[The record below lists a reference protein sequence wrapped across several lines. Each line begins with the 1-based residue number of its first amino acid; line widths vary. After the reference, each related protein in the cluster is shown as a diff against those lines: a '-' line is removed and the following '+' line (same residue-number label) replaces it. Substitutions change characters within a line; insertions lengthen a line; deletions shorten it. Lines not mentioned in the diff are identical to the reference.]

1 MHHPI
6 RIRALRLGL
15 AACLLAGALAG
26 LASANA
32 PTYETTILFTHDT
45 HDHFLPMPDEEG
57 GEYGGY
63 TRLATLIQQER
74 AAHPDALV
82 LDAGD
87 FSMGSLFQTIYAT
100 EAPELRA
107 LGAMG
112 YDATT
117 LGNHEF
123 DYRARGLAEM
133 LNAAVDSGDPVPPI
147 VQANYKPPEE
157 DADTWAAWDRYGI
170 GDYLILERGGV
181 RYGIF
186 GLMGEEADSNAPMSG
201 MEFEPAADAAERT
214 VASLEEE
221 LLSRNAP
228 YFIICLSHSGTD
240 GRGKGEDY
248 ELAKRVDGIDVL
260 LSVADCGLK
269 GVSGLSFVL
278 ARRNILESSEGRA
291 RSVSLDLF
299 EGLRRQEAG
308 IENSLPPQAVSA
320 LHAALDA
327 LDKEGGSAV
336 RETSCRAAAEK
347 LAAGM
352 IRLGFE
358 PCLEEDARS
367 PHVLSFLHPSDTFSF
382 EHLQCVL
389 RAAGWLIASA
399 AIENRSVVSLST
411 LSGIDDTEADRLLA
425 VFHEYLESLC
435 DCSTK

>member
-1 MHHPI
+1 MK
-6 RIRALRLGL
+6 RQVNACRLLTPGPVSIE
-15 AACLLAGALAG
+15 
-26 LASANA
+26 AS
-32 PTYETTILFTHDT
+32 
-45 HDHFLPMPDEEG
+45 
-57 GEYGGY
+57 
-63 TRLATLIQQER
+63 
-74 AAHPDALV
+74 V
-82 LDAGD
+82 L
-87 FSMGSLFQTIYAT
+87 
-100 EAPELRA
+100 EAMTCCP
-107 LGAMG
+107 
-112 YDATT
+112 
-117 LGNHEF
+117 
-123 DYRARGLAEM
+123 
-133 LNAAVDSGDPVPPI
+133 SP
-147 VQANYKPPEE
+147 
-157 DADTWAAWDRYGI
+157 
-170 GDYLILERGGV
+170 
-181 RYGIF
+181 
-186 GLMGEEADSNAPMSG
+186 
-201 MEFEPAADAAERT
+201 ADAAFISMMEDVRSRLLRVAGMRPAEYAAVLMAGPCAFALEAALTTLIPEESRVLVVCNGARAEAACRMLARADIAFEKLETGFEQAAGAAEIAMLLDERPDIT
-214 VASLEEE
+214 HVAVVHVDAVSGL
-221 LLSRNAP
+221 RNDLGEIGRAVRAEGRT
-228 YFIICLSHSGTD
+228 FI
-240 GRGKGEDY
+240 
-248 ELAKRVDGIDVL
+248 VDAGVSFGATSIDAEALGIDVL

-327 LDKEGGSAV
+327 LDKEGLDKEGGSAV

-347 LAAGM
+347 LTAGM

>member
-1 MHHPI
+1 MK
-6 RIRALRLGL
+6 RQVNACRLLTPGPVSIE
-15 AACLLAGALAG
+15 
-26 LASANA
+26 AS
-32 PTYETTILFTHDT
+32 
-45 HDHFLPMPDEEG
+45 
-57 GEYGGY
+57 
-63 TRLATLIQQER
+63 
-74 AAHPDALV
+74 V
-82 LDAGD
+82 L
-87 FSMGSLFQTIYAT
+87 
-100 EAPELRA
+100 EAMTCCP
-107 LGAMG
+107 
-112 YDATT
+112 
-117 LGNHEF
+117 
-123 DYRARGLAEM
+123 
-133 LNAAVDSGDPVPPI
+133 SP
-147 VQANYKPPEE
+147 
-157 DADTWAAWDRYGI
+157 
-170 GDYLILERGGV
+170 
-181 RYGIF
+181 
-186 GLMGEEADSNAPMSG
+186 
-201 MEFEPAADAAERT
+201 ADAAFISMMEDVRSRLLRVAGMRPAEYAAVLMAGPCAFALEAALTTLIPEESRVLVVCNGARAEAACRMLARADIAFEKLETGFEQAAGAAEIAMLLDERPDIT
-214 VASLEEE
+214 HVAVVHVDAVSGL
-221 LLSRNAP
+221 RNDLGEIGRAVRAEGRT
-228 YFIICLSHSGTD
+228 FI
-240 GRGKGEDY
+240 
-248 ELAKRVDGIDVL
+248 VDAGVSFGATSIDAEVLGIDVL

-308 IENSLPPQAVSA
+308 IENSLPPQ
-320 LHAALDA
+320 
-327 LDKEGGSAV
+327 GGSAV

>member
-1 MHHPI
+1 MK
-6 RIRALRLGL
+6 RQVNACRLLTPGPVSIE
-15 AACLLAGALAG
+15 
-26 LASANA
+26 AS
-32 PTYETTILFTHDT
+32 
-45 HDHFLPMPDEEG
+45 
-57 GEYGGY
+57 
-63 TRLATLIQQER
+63 
-74 AAHPDALV
+74 V
-82 LDAGD
+82 L
-87 FSMGSLFQTIYAT
+87 
-100 EAPELRA
+100 EAMTCCP
-107 LGAMG
+107 
-112 YDATT
+112 
-117 LGNHEF
+117 
-123 DYRARGLAEM
+123 
-133 LNAAVDSGDPVPPI
+133 SP
-147 VQANYKPPEE
+147 
-157 DADTWAAWDRYGI
+157 
-170 GDYLILERGGV
+170 
-181 RYGIF
+181 
-186 GLMGEEADSNAPMSG
+186 
-201 MEFEPAADAAERT
+201 ADAAFISMMEDVRSRLLRVAGMRPAEYAAVLMAGPCAFALEAALTTLIPEESRVLVVCNGARAEAACRMLARADIAFEKLETGFEQAAGAAEIAMLLDERPDIT
-214 VASLEEE
+214 HVAVVHVDAVSGL
-221 LLSRNAP
+221 RNDLGEIGRAVRAEGRT
-228 YFIICLSHSGTD
+228 FI
-240 GRGKGEDY
+240 
-248 ELAKRVDGIDVL
+248 VDAGVSFGATSIDAEALGIDVL

-320 LHAALDA
+320 LHAALNALDKEG

-347 LAAGM
+347 LTAGM

-411 LSGIDDTEADRLLA
+411 LSGIDDTEAGRLLA

>member
-1 MHHPI
+1 MK
-6 RIRALRLGL
+6 RQ
-15 AACLLAGALAG
+15 
-26 LASANA
+26 ANA
-32 PTYETTILFTHDT
+32 CRLLTPGPVSIEASVLEAMTCCPSPADAAFISMMEDVRRRL
-45 HDHFLPMPDEEG
+45 LRVAGMRPA
-57 GEYGGY
+57 EYAAVLTAGPGAFALEAAL
-63 TRLATLIQQER
+63 TTLI
-74 AAHPDALV
+74 
-82 LDAGD
+82 
-87 FSMGSLFQTIYAT
+87 
-100 EAPELRA
+100 
-107 LGAMG
+107 
-112 YDATT
+112 
-117 LGNHEF
+117 
-123 DYRARGLAEM
+123 
-133 LNAAVDSGDPVPPI
+133 
-147 VQANYKPPEE
+147 PEE
-157 DADTWAAWDRYGI
+157 SRVLAVCNGARAEAAFRMLARADIAFEK
-170 GDYLILERGGV
+170 LETG
-181 RYGIF
+181 
-186 GLMGEEADSNAPMSG
+186 
-201 MEFEPAADAAERT
+201 FEQAADATEIAMLLDERPDITHVAVVHVDAVSGLRNDLGEIGRAVRAAGRTFIVDAGVSFGAASIDAE
-214 VASLEEE
+214 AL
-221 LLSRNAP
+221 
-228 YFIICLSHSGTD
+228 
-240 GRGKGEDY
+240 
-248 ELAKRVDGIDVL
+248 GIDVL

-358 PCLEEDARS
+358 EDARS

-411 LSGIDDTEADRLLA
+411 LSGIDDTEADRLLS

>member
-1 MHHPI
+1 MK
-6 RIRALRLGL
+6 RQVNACRLLTPGPVSIE
-15 AACLLAGALAG
+15 
-26 LASANA
+26 AS
-32 PTYETTILFTHDT
+32 
-45 HDHFLPMPDEEG
+45 
-57 GEYGGY
+57 
-63 TRLATLIQQER
+63 
-74 AAHPDALV
+74 V
-82 LDAGD
+82 L
-87 FSMGSLFQTIYAT
+87 
-100 EAPELRA
+100 EAMTCCP
-107 LGAMG
+107 
-112 YDATT
+112 
-117 LGNHEF
+117 
-123 DYRARGLAEM
+123 
-133 LNAAVDSGDPVPPI
+133 SP
-147 VQANYKPPEE
+147 
-157 DADTWAAWDRYGI
+157 
-170 GDYLILERGGV
+170 
-181 RYGIF
+181 
-186 GLMGEEADSNAPMSG
+186 
-201 MEFEPAADAAERT
+201 ADAAFISMMEDVRSRLLRVAGMRPAEYAAVLMAGPCAFALEAALTTLIPEESRVLVVCNGARAEAACRMLARADIAFEKLETGFEQAAGAAEIAMLLDERPDIT
-214 VASLEEE
+214 HVAVVHVNAVSGL
-221 LLSRNAP
+221 RNDLGEIGRAVRAAGRT
-228 YFIICLSHSGTD
+228 FI
-240 GRGKGEDY
+240 
-248 ELAKRVDGIDVL
+248 VD
-260 LSVADCGLK
+260 A

>member
-1 MHHPI
+1 MK
-6 RIRALRLGL
+6 RQVNACRLLTPGPVSIE
-15 AACLLAGALAG
+15 
-26 LASANA
+26 AS
-32 PTYETTILFTHDT
+32 
-45 HDHFLPMPDEEG
+45 
-57 GEYGGY
+57 
-63 TRLATLIQQER
+63 
-74 AAHPDALV
+74 V
-82 LDAGD
+82 L
-87 FSMGSLFQTIYAT
+87 
-100 EAPELRA
+100 EAMTCCP
-107 LGAMG
+107 
-112 YDATT
+112 
-117 LGNHEF
+117 
-123 DYRARGLAEM
+123 
-133 LNAAVDSGDPVPPI
+133 SP
-147 VQANYKPPEE
+147 
-157 DADTWAAWDRYGI
+157 
-170 GDYLILERGGV
+170 
-181 RYGIF
+181 
-186 GLMGEEADSNAPMSG
+186 
-201 MEFEPAADAAERT
+201 ADAAFISMMEDVRSRLLRVAGMRPAEYAAVLMAGPCAFALEAALTTLIPEESRVLVVCNGARAEAACRMLARADIAFEKLETGFEQAAGAAEIAMLLDERPDIT
-214 VASLEEE
+214 HVAVVHVDAVSGL
-221 LLSRNAP
+221 RNDLGEIGRAVRAEGRT
-228 YFIICLSHSGTD
+228 FI
-240 GRGKGEDY
+240 
-248 ELAKRVDGIDVL
+248 VDAGVSFGATSIDAEALGIDVL

-320 LHAALDA
+320 LHAAPDALDKEG

-347 LAAGM
+347 LTAGM

-411 LSGIDDTEADRLLA
+411 LSGIDDTEAGRLLA

>member
-1 MHHPI
+1 MK
-6 RIRALRLGL
+6 RQVN
-15 AACLLAGALAG
+15 ACRQLTPGPVSIE
-26 LASANA
+26 AS
-32 PTYETTILFTHDT
+32 
-45 HDHFLPMPDEEG
+45 
-57 GEYGGY
+57 
-63 TRLATLIQQER
+63 
-74 AAHPDALV
+74 V
-82 LDAGD
+82 L
-87 FSMGSLFQTIYAT
+87 
-100 EAPELRA
+100 EAMTCCP
-107 LGAMG
+107 
-112 YDATT
+112 
-117 LGNHEF
+117 
-123 DYRARGLAEM
+123 
-133 LNAAVDSGDPVPPI
+133 SP
-147 VQANYKPPEE
+147 
-157 DADTWAAWDRYGI
+157 
-170 GDYLILERGGV
+170 
-181 RYGIF
+181 
-186 GLMGEEADSNAPMSG
+186 
-201 MEFEPAADAAERT
+201 ADAAFISMMEDVRSRLLRVAGMRPAEYAAVLMAGPCAFALEAALTTLIPEESRVLVVCNGARAEAACRMLARADIAFEKLETGFEQAAGAAEIAMLLDERPDIT
-214 VASLEEE
+214 HVAVVHVDAVSGL
-221 LLSRNAP
+221 RNDLGEIGRAVRAAGRT
-228 YFIICLSHSGTD
+228 FI
-240 GRGKGEDY
+240 
-248 ELAKRVDGIDVL
+248 VDAGVSFGATSIDAEALGIDVL

-327 LDKEGGSAV
+327 LDKEGLDKEGGSAV

-347 LAAGM
+347 LTAGM

>member
-1 MHHPI
+1 MK
-6 RIRALRLGL
+6 RQVN
-15 AACLLAGALAG
+15 ACRQLTPGPVSIE
-26 LASANA
+26 AS
-32 PTYETTILFTHDT
+32 
-45 HDHFLPMPDEEG
+45 
-57 GEYGGY
+57 
-63 TRLATLIQQER
+63 
-74 AAHPDALV
+74 V
-82 LDAGD
+82 L
-87 FSMGSLFQTIYAT
+87 
-100 EAPELRA
+100 EAMTCCP
-107 LGAMG
+107 
-112 YDATT
+112 
-117 LGNHEF
+117 
-123 DYRARGLAEM
+123 
-133 LNAAVDSGDPVPPI
+133 SP
-147 VQANYKPPEE
+147 
-157 DADTWAAWDRYGI
+157 
-170 GDYLILERGGV
+170 
-181 RYGIF
+181 
-186 GLMGEEADSNAPMSG
+186 
-201 MEFEPAADAAERT
+201 ADAAFISMMEDVRSRLLRVAGMRPAEYAAVLMAGPCAFALEAALTTLIPEESRVLVVCNGARAEAACRMLARADIAFEKLETGFEQAAGAAEIAMLLDERPDIT
-214 VASLEEE
+214 HVAVVHVDAVSGL
-221 LLSRNAP
+221 RNDLGEIGRAVRAEGRT
-228 YFIICLSHSGTD
+228 FI
-240 GRGKGEDY
+240 
-248 ELAKRVDGIDVL
+248 VDAGVSFGATSIDAEALGIDVL

-327 LDKEGGSAV
+327 LDKEGLDKEGGSAV

-347 LAAGM
+347 LTAGM

-411 LSGIDDTEADRLLA
+411 LSGIDDTEAGRLLA

>member
-1 MHHPI
+1 MK
-6 RIRALRLGL
+6 RQVNACRLLTPGPVSIE
-15 AACLLAGALAG
+15 
-26 LASANA
+26 AS
-32 PTYETTILFTHDT
+32 
-45 HDHFLPMPDEEG
+45 
-57 GEYGGY
+57 
-63 TRLATLIQQER
+63 
-74 AAHPDALV
+74 V
-82 LDAGD
+82 L
-87 FSMGSLFQTIYAT
+87 
-100 EAPELRA
+100 EAMTCCP
-107 LGAMG
+107 
-112 YDATT
+112 
-117 LGNHEF
+117 
-123 DYRARGLAEM
+123 
-133 LNAAVDSGDPVPPI
+133 SP
-147 VQANYKPPEE
+147 
-157 DADTWAAWDRYGI
+157 
-170 GDYLILERGGV
+170 
-181 RYGIF
+181 
-186 GLMGEEADSNAPMSG
+186 
-201 MEFEPAADAAERT
+201 ADAAFISMMEDVRSRLLRVAGMRPAEYAAVLMAGPCAFALEAALTTLIPEESRVLVVCNGARAEAACRMLARADIAFEKLETGFEQAAGAAEIAMLLDERPDIT
-214 VASLEEE
+214 HVAVVHVDAVSGL
-221 LLSRNAP
+221 RNDLGEIGRAVRAEGRT
-228 YFIICLSHSGTD
+228 FI
-240 GRGKGEDY
+240 
-248 ELAKRVDGIDVL
+248 VDAGVSFGATSIDAEALGIDVL

-435 DCSTK
+435 DCSTKYYASLQIGCLQEESP

>member
-1 MHHPI
+1 MKRQANACRLLTPGPVSI
-6 RIRALRLGL
+6 EASVLEAMTCCPSPADAAFISMMEDVRRRLLRVAGMRPAEYAAVLTAGPGAFALEAALTTLIPEESRVLAVCNGARAE
-15 AACLLAGALAG
+15 AACRMLARADIAFEKL
-26 LASANA
+26 
-32 PTYETTILFTHDT
+32 ET
-45 HDHFLPMPDEEG
+45 G
-57 GEYGGY
+57 
-63 TRLATLIQQER
+63 
-74 AAHPDALV
+74 
-82 LDAGD
+82 
-87 FSMGSLFQTIYAT
+87 
-100 EAPELRA
+100 
-107 LGAMG
+107 
-112 YDATT
+112 
-117 LGNHEF
+117 
-123 DYRARGLAEM
+123 
-133 LNAAVDSGDPVPPI
+133 
-147 VQANYKPPEE
+147 
-157 DADTWAAWDRYGI
+157 
-170 GDYLILERGGV
+170 
-181 RYGIF
+181 
-186 GLMGEEADSNAPMSG
+186 
-201 MEFEPAADAAERT
+201 FEQAADATEIAMLLDERPDIT
-214 VASLEEE
+214 HVAVVHVDAVSGL
-221 LLSRNAP
+221 RNDLGEIGRAVRAAGRT
-228 YFIICLSHSGTD
+228 FI
-240 GRGKGEDY
+240 
-248 ELAKRVDGIDVL
+248 VD
-260 LSVADCGLK
+260 A

-367 PHVLSFLHPSDTFSF
+367 PHVLYFLHPSDTFSF

-411 LSGIDDTEADRLLA
+411 LSGIDDTEADRLLS

>member
-1 MHHPI
+1 MK
-6 RIRALRLGL
+6 RQVN
-15 AACLLAGALAG
+15 ACRQLTPGPVSIE
-26 LASANA
+26 AS
-32 PTYETTILFTHDT
+32 
-45 HDHFLPMPDEEG
+45 
-57 GEYGGY
+57 
-63 TRLATLIQQER
+63 
-74 AAHPDALV
+74 V
-82 LDAGD
+82 L
-87 FSMGSLFQTIYAT
+87 
-100 EAPELRA
+100 EAMTCCP
-107 LGAMG
+107 
-112 YDATT
+112 
-117 LGNHEF
+117 
-123 DYRARGLAEM
+123 
-133 LNAAVDSGDPVPPI
+133 SP
-147 VQANYKPPEE
+147 
-157 DADTWAAWDRYGI
+157 
-170 GDYLILERGGV
+170 
-181 RYGIF
+181 
-186 GLMGEEADSNAPMSG
+186 
-201 MEFEPAADAAERT
+201 ADAAFISMMEDVRSRLLRVAGMRPAEYAAVLMAGPCAFALEAALTTLIPEESRVLVVCNGARTEAACRMLARADIAFEKLETGFEQAAGAAEIAMLLDERPDIT
-214 VASLEEE
+214 HVAVVHVNAVSGL
-221 LLSRNAP
+221 RNDLGEIGRAVRAAGRT
-228 YFIICLSHSGTD
+228 FI
-240 GRGKGEDY
+240 
-248 ELAKRVDGIDVL
+248 VDAGVSFGATSIDAEALGIDVL

-336 RETSCRAAAEK
+336 RETSCRAAAE
-347 LAAGM
+347 
-352 IRLGFE
+352 

>member
-1 MHHPI
+1 MI
-6 RIRALRLGL
+6 RQVKACRLLTPGPVSIE
-15 AACLLAGALAG
+15 
-26 LASANA
+26 AS
-32 PTYETTILFTHDT
+32 
-45 HDHFLPMPDEEG
+45 
-57 GEYGGY
+57 
-63 TRLATLIQQER
+63 
-74 AAHPDALV
+74 V
-82 LDAGD
+82 L
-87 FSMGSLFQTIYAT
+87 
-100 EAPELRA
+100 EAMTCCP
-107 LGAMG
+107 
-112 YDATT
+112 
-117 LGNHEF
+117 
-123 DYRARGLAEM
+123 
-133 LNAAVDSGDPVPPI
+133 SP
-147 VQANYKPPEE
+147 
-157 DADTWAAWDRYGI
+157 
-170 GDYLILERGGV
+170 
-181 RYGIF
+181 
-186 GLMGEEADSNAPMSG
+186 
-201 MEFEPAADAAERT
+201 ADAAFISMMEDVRSRLLRVAGMRPAEYAAVLMAGPCAFALEAALTTLIPEESRVLVVCNGARAEAACRMLARADIAFEKLETGFEQAAGAAEIAMLLDERPDIT
-214 VASLEEE
+214 HVAVVHVDAVSGL
-221 LLSRNAP
+221 RNDLGEIGRAVRAEGRT
-228 YFIICLSHSGTD
+228 FI
-240 GRGKGEDY
+240 
-248 ELAKRVDGIDVL
+248 VDAGVSFGATSIDAEALGIDVL

-336 RETSCRAAAEK
+336 RETSCRAAAEQ

>member
-1 MHHPI
+1 MKRQANACRLLTPGPVSI
-6 RIRALRLGL
+6 EASVLEAMTCCPSPADAAFISMMEDVRRRLLRVAGMRPAEYAAVLTAGPGAFALEAALTTLIPEESRVLAVCNGARAE
-15 AACLLAGALAG
+15 AACRMLARADIAFEKL
-26 LASANA
+26 
-32 PTYETTILFTHDT
+32 ET
-45 HDHFLPMPDEEG
+45 G
-57 GEYGGY
+57 
-63 TRLATLIQQER
+63 
-74 AAHPDALV
+74 
-82 LDAGD
+82 
-87 FSMGSLFQTIYAT
+87 
-100 EAPELRA
+100 
-107 LGAMG
+107 
-112 YDATT
+112 
-117 LGNHEF
+117 
-123 DYRARGLAEM
+123 
-133 LNAAVDSGDPVPPI
+133 
-147 VQANYKPPEE
+147 
-157 DADTWAAWDRYGI
+157 
-170 GDYLILERGGV
+170 
-181 RYGIF
+181 
-186 GLMGEEADSNAPMSG
+186 
-201 MEFEPAADAAERT
+201 FEQAADATEIAMLLDERPDITHVAVVHVDAVSGLRNDLGEIGRAVRAAGRTFIVDAGVSFGAASIDAE
-214 VASLEEE
+214 AL
-221 LLSRNAP
+221 
-228 YFIICLSHSGTD
+228 
-240 GRGKGEDY
+240 
-248 ELAKRVDGIDVL
+248 GIDVL

-411 LSGIDDTEADRLLA
+411 LSGIDDTEADRLLS

>member
-1 MHHPI
+1 MMEDVRRRLLRVAGMRPAEYAAVLTAGPCSFALEAALTTLI
-6 RIRALRLGL
+6 PEESRVLVVCNGARAE
-15 AACLLAGALAG
+15 AACRMLARADIAFEKLETGFEQAAGAAEIAMLLDERPDITHVAVVHVDAVSG
-26 LASANA
+26 LRND
-32 PTYETTILFTHDT
+32 L
-45 HDHFLPMPDEEG
+45 
-57 GEYGGY
+57 GEIG
-63 TRLATLIQQER
+63 RAVR
-74 AAHPDALV
+74 AAGRTFIV
-82 LDAGD
+82 DAGVS
-87 FSMGSLFQTIYAT
+87 FGAT
-100 EAPELRA
+100 SIDAEAL
-107 LGAMG
+107 
-112 YDATT
+112 
-117 LGNHEF
+117 
-123 DYRARGLAEM
+123 
-133 LNAAVDSGDPVPPI
+133 
-147 VQANYKPPEE
+147 
-157 DADTWAAWDRYGI
+157 
-170 GDYLILERGGV
+170 
-181 RYGIF
+181 
-186 GLMGEEADSNAPMSG
+186 
-201 MEFEPAADAAERT
+201 
-214 VASLEEE
+214 
-221 LLSRNAP
+221 
-228 YFIICLSHSGTD
+228 
-240 GRGKGEDY
+240 
-248 ELAKRVDGIDVL
+248 GIDVL

>member
-1 MHHPI
+1 MK
-6 RIRALRLGL
+6 RQVN
-15 AACLLAGALAG
+15 ACRQLTPGPVSIE
-26 LASANA
+26 AS
-32 PTYETTILFTHDT
+32 
-45 HDHFLPMPDEEG
+45 
-57 GEYGGY
+57 
-63 TRLATLIQQER
+63 
-74 AAHPDALV
+74 V
-82 LDAGD
+82 L
-87 FSMGSLFQTIYAT
+87 
-100 EAPELRA
+100 EAMTCCP
-107 LGAMG
+107 
-112 YDATT
+112 
-117 LGNHEF
+117 
-123 DYRARGLAEM
+123 
-133 LNAAVDSGDPVPPI
+133 SP
-147 VQANYKPPEE
+147 
-157 DADTWAAWDRYGI
+157 
-170 GDYLILERGGV
+170 
-181 RYGIF
+181 
-186 GLMGEEADSNAPMSG
+186 
-201 MEFEPAADAAERT
+201 ADAAFISMMEDVRSRLLRVAGMRPAEYAAVLMAGPCAFALEAALTTLIPEESRVLVVCNGARTEAACRMLARADIAFEKLETGFEQAAGAAEIAMLLDERPDIT
-214 VASLEEE
+214 HVAVVHVNAVSGL
-221 LLSRNAP
+221 RNDLGEIGRAVRAAGRT
-228 YFIICLSHSGTD
+228 FI
-240 GRGKGEDY
+240 
-248 ELAKRVDGIDVL
+248 VDAGVSFGATSIDAEALGIDVL

-299 EGLRRQEAG
+299 
-308 IENSLPPQAVSA
+308 
-320 LHAALDA
+320 A

>member
-1 MHHPI
+1 MK
-6 RIRALRLGL
+6 RQVNACRLLTPGPVSIE
-15 AACLLAGALAG
+15 
-26 LASANA
+26 AS
-32 PTYETTILFTHDT
+32 
-45 HDHFLPMPDEEG
+45 
-57 GEYGGY
+57 
-63 TRLATLIQQER
+63 
-74 AAHPDALV
+74 V
-82 LDAGD
+82 L
-87 FSMGSLFQTIYAT
+87 
-100 EAPELRA
+100 EAMTCCP
-107 LGAMG
+107 
-112 YDATT
+112 
-117 LGNHEF
+117 
-123 DYRARGLAEM
+123 
-133 LNAAVDSGDPVPPI
+133 SP
-147 VQANYKPPEE
+147 
-157 DADTWAAWDRYGI
+157 
-170 GDYLILERGGV
+170 
-181 RYGIF
+181 
-186 GLMGEEADSNAPMSG
+186 
-201 MEFEPAADAAERT
+201 ADAAFISMMEDVRSRLLRVAGMRPAEYAAVLMAGPCAFALEAALTTLIPEESRVLVVCNGARAEAACRMLARADIAFEKLETGFEQAAGTAEIAMLLNERPDIT
-214 VASLEEE
+214 HVAVVHVDAVSGL
-221 LLSRNAP
+221 RNDLGEIGRAVRAEGRT
-228 YFIICLSHSGTD
+228 FI
-240 GRGKGEDY
+240 
-248 ELAKRVDGIDVL
+248 VD
-260 LSVADCGLK
+260 A

>member
-1 MHHPI
+1 MKRQANACRLLTPGPVSI
-6 RIRALRLGL
+6 EASVLEAMTCCPSPADAAFISMMEDVRRRLLRVAGMRPAEYAAVLTAGPGAFALEAALTTLIPEESRVLAVCNGARAE
-15 AACLLAGALAG
+15 AACRMLARADIAFEKL
-26 LASANA
+26 
-32 PTYETTILFTHDT
+32 ET
-45 HDHFLPMPDEEG
+45 G
-57 GEYGGY
+57 
-63 TRLATLIQQER
+63 
-74 AAHPDALV
+74 
-82 LDAGD
+82 
-87 FSMGSLFQTIYAT
+87 
-100 EAPELRA
+100 
-107 LGAMG
+107 
-112 YDATT
+112 
-117 LGNHEF
+117 
-123 DYRARGLAEM
+123 
-133 LNAAVDSGDPVPPI
+133 
-147 VQANYKPPEE
+147 
-157 DADTWAAWDRYGI
+157 
-170 GDYLILERGGV
+170 
-181 RYGIF
+181 
-186 GLMGEEADSNAPMSG
+186 
-201 MEFEPAADAAERT
+201 FEQAADATEIAMLLDERPDITHVAVVHVDAVSGLRNDLGEIGRAVRAAGRTFIVDAGVSFGAASIDAE
-214 VASLEEE
+214 AL
-221 LLSRNAP
+221 
-228 YFIICLSHSGTD
+228 
-240 GRGKGEDY
+240 
-248 ELAKRVDGIDVL
+248 GIDVL

-327 LDKEGGSAV
+327 LDKEDGSAV

-411 LSGIDDTEADRLLA
+411 LSGIDDTEADRLLS

>member
-1 MHHPI
+1 MKRQVNACRLLTPGPVSI
-6 RIRALRLGL
+6 ESSVLEAMTCCPSPGDAAFISMMEDVRRRLLRVAGMRPAEYAAVLTAGPCSFALEAALTTLIPEESRVLVVCNGARAE
-15 AACLLAGALAG
+15 AACRMLARADIAFEKLETGFEQAAGAAEIAML
-26 LASANA
+26 LDER
-32 PTYETTILFTHDT
+32 PDITHVAVV
-45 HDHFLPMPDEEG
+45 HV
-57 GEYGGY
+57 
-63 TRLATLIQQER
+63 
-74 AAHPDALV
+74 DA
-82 LDAGD
+82 
-87 FSMGSLFQTIYAT
+87 
-100 EAPELRA
+100 
-107 LGAMG
+107 
-112 YDATT
+112 
-117 LGNHEF
+117 
-123 DYRARGLAEM
+123 
-133 LNAAVDSGDPVPPI
+133 
-147 VQANYKPPEE
+147 
-157 DADTWAAWDRYGI
+157 
-170 GDYLILERGGV
+170 
-181 RYGIF
+181 
-186 GLMGEEADSNAPMSG
+186 
-201 MEFEPAADAAERT
+201 
-214 VASLEEE
+214 
-221 LLSRNAP
+221 
-228 YFIICLSHSGTD
+228 
-240 GRGKGEDY
+240 
-248 ELAKRVDGIDVL
+248 
-260 LSVADCGLK
+260 
-269 GVSGLSFVL
+269 VSGLRNDLGEIGRAVRAAGRTFIVDAGVSFVL

>member
-1 MHHPI
+1 MKRQVNACRLLTPGPVSI
-6 RIRALRLGL
+6 ESSVLEAMTCCPSPGDAAFISMMGDVRRRLLRVAGMRPAEYAAVLTAGPCSFALEAALTTLIPEESRVLVVCNGARAE
-15 AACLLAGALAG
+15 AACRMLARADIAFEKLETGFEQAAGAAEIAMLLDERPDITHVAVVHVDAVSG
-26 LASANA
+26 LRND
-32 PTYETTILFTHDT
+32 L
-45 HDHFLPMPDEEG
+45 
-57 GEYGGY
+57 GEIG
-63 TRLATLIQQER
+63 RAVR
-74 AAHPDALV
+74 AAGRTFIV
-82 LDAGD
+82 DAGVS
-87 FSMGSLFQTIYAT
+87 FGAT
-100 EAPELRA
+100 
-107 LGAMG
+107 
-112 YDATT
+112 
-117 LGNHEF
+117 
-123 DYRARGLAEM
+123 
-133 LNAAVDSGDPVPPI
+133 S
-147 VQANYKPPEE
+147 
-157 DADTWAAWDRYGI
+157 
-170 GDYLILERGGV
+170 
-181 RYGIF
+181 
-186 GLMGEEADSNAPMSG
+186 
-201 MEFEPAADAAERT
+201 
-214 VASLEEE
+214 
-221 LLSRNAP
+221 
-228 YFIICLSHSGTD
+228 
-240 GRGKGEDY
+240 
-248 ELAKRVDGIDVL
+248 IDVL

>member
-1 MHHPI
+1 MK
-6 RIRALRLGL
+6 RQVNACRLLTPGPVSIE
-15 AACLLAGALAG
+15 
-26 LASANA
+26 AS
-32 PTYETTILFTHDT
+32 
-45 HDHFLPMPDEEG
+45 
-57 GEYGGY
+57 
-63 TRLATLIQQER
+63 
-74 AAHPDALV
+74 V
-82 LDAGD
+82 L
-87 FSMGSLFQTIYAT
+87 
-100 EAPELRA
+100 EAMTCCP
-107 LGAMG
+107 
-112 YDATT
+112 
-117 LGNHEF
+117 
-123 DYRARGLAEM
+123 
-133 LNAAVDSGDPVPPI
+133 SP
-147 VQANYKPPEE
+147 
-157 DADTWAAWDRYGI
+157 
-170 GDYLILERGGV
+170 
-181 RYGIF
+181 
-186 GLMGEEADSNAPMSG
+186 
-201 MEFEPAADAAERT
+201 ADAAFISMMEDVRSRLLRVAGMRPAEYAAVLMAGPCAFALEAALTTLIPEESRVLVVCNGARAEAACRMLARADIAFEKLETGFEQAAGAVEIAMLLDERPDIT
-214 VASLEEE
+214 HVAVVHVDAVSGL
-221 LLSRNAP
+221 RNDLGEIGRAVRAAGRT
-228 YFIICLSHSGTD
+228 FI
-240 GRGKGEDY
+240 
-248 ELAKRVDGIDVL
+248 VDAGVSFGATSIDAEALGIDVL

-411 LSGIDDTEADRLLA
+411 LSGIDDTEADRLRFMQQYNNGSEQGMTTQRYKGLGEMNPEQLWETTMNPETRLLKQVTIEDA
-425 VFHEYLESLC
+425 AGADYVFSMLMGEDVGPRREFIEQNATYANI
-435 DCSTK
+435 DA